1 MKKNPQLIATER
13 EKDYRNIET
22 KREIKKRLQMQKY
35 RNKKRDKKKLETE
48 DVNARRSARKEEHNS
63 MPIHVLHVE

>member
-1 MKKNPQLIATER
+1 MKKNPQLIATEQ

-35 RNKKRDKKKLETE
+35 RSKKLETE
-48 DVNARRSARKEEHNS
+48 DVNARRSARKEDAKREK
-63 MPIHVLHVE
+63 

>member
-22 KREIKKRLQMQKY
+22 KREIKKDYKC
-35 RNKKRDKKKLETE
+35 RNIETKREIKKKK
-48 DVNARRSARKEEHNS
+48 A
-63 MPIHVLHVE
+63 